1 MTIASLPTKTTWATG
16 LPWSVERCTDHVAS
30 ASFVLAVLT
39 SVARLVDV
47 VRTDQAA
54 TASTDRSA

>member
-1 MTIASLPTKTTWATG
+1 MPTKTTWATG